1 MSSIISNYILWI
13 STPILGVSAH
23 RCFEEVQYTCFLPF
37 HAAHH
42 YWHFSFHTY
51 VRMCC
56 SNNERDSKFNLNS
69 DHEEKKTYFHMSSK
83 VLVTTAIK
91 LTMHNFH
98 YYPAEIY
105 VYIRVYRWVYAL
117 IGALSNKYYS
127 CTIISA
133 CLNIDIQC
141 LTTILNKVKL
151 AFHPCFLT
159 FLRRTLSINVFCK
172 STYVWIFYM
181 V

>member
-1 MSSIISNYILWI
+1 MKIKSFEASIFKIFITFIFFMSSIISRLHTLDLYPDFRCI
-13 STPILGVSAH
+13 STH

-37 HAAHH
+37 HAAQH

-56 SNNERDSKFNLNS
+56 STNERDSKFNLNS

-105 VYIRVYRWVYAL
+105 VYIRVYRWVYVL
-117 IGALSNKYYS
+117 IGALRNI
-127 CTIISA
+127 TNII
-133 CLNIDIQC
+133 
-141 LTTILNKVKL
+141 L
-151 AFHPCFLT
+151 AHS
-159 FLRRTLSINVFCK
+159 FLR
-172 STYVWIFYM
+172 VWI
-181 V
+181 